1 MTTDRVSDL
10 LFVLLG
16 PETYRS
22 FVIELGW
29 AREQWAEW
37 TTHALVRDIFGLDTL
52 NRSSRPD
59 PR

>member
-1 MTTDRVSDL
+1 MSIDRVSDV

-29 AREQWAEW
+29 SRDEWADW
-37 TTHALVRDIFGLDTL
+37 TTHALVRDIFGPDLL
-52 NRSSRPD
+52 NR
-59 PR
+59 